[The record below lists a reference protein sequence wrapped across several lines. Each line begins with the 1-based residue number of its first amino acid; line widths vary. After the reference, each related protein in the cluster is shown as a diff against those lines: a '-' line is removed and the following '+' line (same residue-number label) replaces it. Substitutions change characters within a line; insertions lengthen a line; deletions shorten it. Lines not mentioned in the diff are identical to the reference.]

1 MRDAFFSEL
10 LALLKQDDRVV
21 FLTGDLG
28 FKLIDSLRDSAPDR
42 VMNCGLREAGMVGLA
57 AGMAKMG
64 MLPFVYS
71 ITPFLT
77 LRCLE
82 QLKIDLCYN
91 RSRVV
96 IVGVGGGFAYGPNA
110 SSHHGVD
117 DIGVVSC
124 LPGMTVWTPADPRE
138 VRECVRAASQL
149 TGPAYLR
156 LGRSGEPHVHPGD
169 GACPDIDQ
177 PLLFGEAED
186 GIIATCG
193 SILPEVLRAVEILK
207 SQGIY
212 PGVVRLTRLRP
223 FPDDFLRKIIGTGKP
238 VMTVEEHVSTG
249 GLGQHVAAIVA
260 EEGEGNPFKI
270 LSIPLTFPD
279 ACQSREALL
288 QMAGLDASTIVGHF
302 KKLAEEYALRPR
314 T

>member
-10 LALLKQDDRVV
+10 LTLFKHDDRVV

-28 FKLIDSLRDSAPDR
+28 FKLFDSLRDHAPDR
-42 VMNCGLREAGMVGLA
+42 VINCGIREAGMVGYA

-71 ITPFLT
+71 IVPFIT
-77 LRCLE
+77 LRCHE

-110 SSHHGVD
+110 STHHGVD

-124 LPGMTVWTPADPRE
+124 LPGMTVWTPADPHE
-138 VRECVRAASQL
+138 VRGCVRAASRL

-156 LGRSGEPHVHPGD
+156 LGRNKE
-169 GACPDIDQ
+169 PDIHSVHGAYPDIEQ
-177 PLLFGEAED
+177 PLLFGEARD
-186 GIIATCG
+186 GVIVTCG
-193 SILPEVLRAVEILK
+193 FILHDVLKAVEILN
-207 SQGIY
+207 SQGIF
-212 PGVVRLTRLRP
+212 PGVVRLTTLRP
-223 FPDDFLRKIIGTGKP
+223 FPEDYFREIIGSGKP
-238 VMTVEEHVSTG
+238 VMTIEEHIAPG
-249 GLGQHVAAIVA
+249 GLGQQVAALVA
-260 EEGEGNPFKI
+260 EEGKGNRFRM
-270 LSIPLTFPD
+270 LSIPLAFPET
-279 ACQSREALL
+279 CLSREGLL
-288 QMAGLDASTIVGHF
+288 AWAGLDAATIAGEYKRLVVESSTSQ
-302 KKLAEEYALRPR
+302 R